1 MPDFV
6 FSLLAFVVAISVLV
20 AVHEYGH
27 FWVAR
32 RLGFKVLRFSIGFG
46 KPLWKWRGRV
56 DKVENAISSLP
67 NDSDRV
73 EYWLSSIPLGGY
85 VKMLDEREGPVAEH
99 ERHRAFNRRPIPQRI
114 AVLLAGPGFNFLFA
128 ILVYWLMFISG
139 VPGIRPIVEGVVPGS
154 LAEAAGLRPGDV
166 IETIGNEPTATLE
179 DAVLTI
185 FDELL
190 ADGRIDLMVHGLDE
204 SPRSVELDVRGRVSA
219 LTEPDAL
226 FPGLGFSLGAG
237 ALVPADIDRI
247 DAGSPAEQA
256 GFAPGDRVIAADGQA
271 IEGWQQWVAFVRAR
285 PGETVAT
292 RVLRDGRE
300 VELMLVIGAV
310 EENGVEV
317 GRIGTWPIG
326 RVPDEIVERIRT
338 EQRYGPIAAVSR
350 SVARTWEMSTLT
362 VRLLGHMVMGEVSL
376 RNASGPIMIAAY
388 AGDSAALGL
397 TAFLSFLG
405 IVSISLGIMN
415 LLPVPILDGGQIVF
429 QIAEWLK
436 GGPLSERAHAFGQQ
450 LGIVFLLLL
459 MGVVFYN
466 DLSRIFAT

>member
-1 MPDFV
+1 MLAIPFMPDFV

-32 RLGFKVLRFSIGFG
+32 KLGFKVLRFSIGFG
-46 KPLWKWRGRV
+46 KPLWKWRGRAP
-56 DKVENAISSLP
+56 DQ
-67 NDSDRV
+67 V
-73 EYWLSSIPLGGY
+73 EYWISSIPLGGY
-85 VKMLDEREGPVAEH
+85 VKMLDEREGPVEEH
-99 ERHRAFNRRPIPQRI
+99 ERDRAFNRRPIPQRI

-128 ILVYWLMFISG
+128 IVVYWLMFVSG
-139 VPGIRPIVEGVVPGS
+139 VPGIRPIVEDVAPGS

-166 IETIGNEPTATLE
+166 IETIGGGPTATLE

-190 ADGRIDLMVHGLDE
+190 ADGRIDLTVHALDE
-204 SPRSVELDVRGRVSA
+204 APRSVELDVRGRVSA

-226 FPGLGFSLGAG
+226 FPGLGFSLGPL

-247 DAGSPAEQA
+247 DLGSPAEQA
-256 GFAPGDRVIAADGQA
+256 GFAAGDRVVAAEGEA
-271 IEGWQQWVAFVRAR
+271 IRGWQQWVAFVRAR
-285 PGETVAT
+285 PGQTVST
-292 RVLRDGRE
+292 QVLREGRE
-300 VELMLVIGAV
+300 IELTLVIGTV
-310 EENGVEV
+310 EENGVAV
-317 GRIGTWPIG
+317 GRIGTWPA
-326 RVPDEIVERIRT
+326 RLSDEIVERIRT

-350 SVARTWEMSTLT
+350 SVARTWEMSALT
-362 VRLLGHMVMGEVSL
+362 VRLLGHMLMGEVSL

-415 LLPVPILDGGQIVF
+415 LLPIPILDGGQIVF

-436 GGPLSERAHAFGQQ
+436 GAPLSERALAFGQQ
-450 LGIVFLLLL
+450 LGIAFLIVL